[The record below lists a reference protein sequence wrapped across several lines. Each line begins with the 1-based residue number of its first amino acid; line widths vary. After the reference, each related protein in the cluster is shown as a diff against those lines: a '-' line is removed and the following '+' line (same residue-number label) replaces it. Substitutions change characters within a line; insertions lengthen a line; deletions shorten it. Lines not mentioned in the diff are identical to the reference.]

1 MVLPSVPVYVDPPNW
16 NQLHAPQ
23 LGSSTGGGRNEAP
36 QLPPPP
42 PPPGLVGTPRGE
54 GGMVGSIRPGSM
66 AERARLAKIGQP
78 EQALRCPRCDS
89 TNTKFC
95 YFNNYS
101 LSQPRHFCK
110 ACRRY
115 WTRGGALRNVP
126 VGGGCRRNKRTKS
139 GSSGSAKNAVT
150 TAYRQSRSPS
160 STIAAGAT
168 TSGITLQQQQ
178 RSPLMSSLYPPP
190 DCRTR
195 NLGFGFDGIQS
206 FDAVE
211 YQVPGSHSVGLENL
225 RLHQHIR
232 QFPSIMGGLEPPPS
246 PPPRTPSLTPF
257 PSLYPSFIGEGSG
270 SDGRSLAALVP
281 TRVPSSGLLMQL
293 ASTKMD
299 DNAQELGLPRHDLI
313 WGGSAG
319 GSSNGGWATA
329 TGFSSFSSSLTD
341 KFL

>member
-1 MVLPSVPVYVDPPNW
+1 MRQAWRGTHYKGLRTVC
-16 NQLHAPQ
+16 A
-23 LGSSTGGGRNEAP
+23 NEAP

-42 PPPGLVGTPRGE
+42 PPPGLVGAPRVE
-54 GGMVGSIRPGSM
+54 GGIVGSIRPGSM
-66 AERARLAKIGQP
+66 AEQARLGKIAQP

-139 GSSGSAKNAVT
+139 GGSSSAKNPVT
-150 TAYRQSRSPS
+150 AAYCQGRSPS
-160 STIAAGAT
+160 STIASGAT

-178 RSPLMSSLYPPP
+178 QSPIMSSLYPLP

-195 NLGFGFDGIQS
+195 KLGLGFDGIQS

-232 QFPSIMGGLEPPPS
+232 QFPSIMGGLEPPPP
-246 PPPRTPSLTPF
+246 PPPRTPTLTPF

-270 SDGRSLAALVP
+270 GDERSIAARVP

-329 TGFSSFSSSLTD
+329 TGFSSFSSSFTD